1 VGVPETSPTAVVV
14 CSHFPFPITSGGRKR
29 TVRLLETMER
39 AGVRPH
45 IVTHDRIIEGH
56 AEARERGWEFDLV
69 PLPVGT
75 VGNRLRQHA
84 RSEAAPHSSAMAR
97 HLRGLAGRAAFVQL
111 EEIASAQYVHAA
123 PPGVPTVISL
133 YNVDSAVLRDAA
145 RLDEHTSGRRS
156 WRALYRA
163 KRMELT
169 ERRAVRRA
177 DAVLA
182 VSDHDRRQ
190 FERWGARNPMLVANG
205 VDPELFD
212 LPEQVAEDE
221 RVLFFGQFGWTPNLD
236 GLLRYLDEAWPL
248 VAAQRP
254 RARLRIAG
262 PGSTEAVREAAAGH
276 ERVEVLGF
284 VEDLVAEL
292 AATRV
297 VVASLWVGGGTRLK
311 VLEALAAARPVVG
324 TPVGVG
330 RIGFEHDRH
339 GLISDTPAGLAEATV
354 RVLDDDGLAAR
365 FAVEGRRLAEQY
377 RWETTTAPAK
387 ELYGRFRELRQS
399 SAP

>member
-1 VGVPETSPTAVVV
+1 MPESSPTAVVV

-29 TVRLLETMER
+29 TVRLLEAMER

-45 IVTHDRIIEGH
+45 IVTHDKIVEGQ
-56 AEARERGWEFDLV
+56 AEARARGWNFDLV

-75 VGNRLRQHA
+75 LGNRLRQHA
-84 RSEAAPHSSAMAR
+84 RSEASPHSTAMAKR
-97 HLRGLAGRAAFVQL
+97 LRGLAASAAFVQF

-123 PPGVPTVISL
+123 PSGVRTVISL

-145 RLDEHTSGRRS
+145 RLDEHGTGRKS

-182 VSDHDRRQ
+182 VSDHDRLQ

-205 VDPELFD
+205 VDPELFGV
-212 LPEQVAEDE
+212 PERVPDGE
-221 RVLFFGQFGWTPNLD
+221 RVLFFGQFGWAPNLA

-254 RARLRIAG
+254 RAELRIAG
-262 PGSTEAVREAAAGH
+262 PGSMEAVREAAARH
-276 ERVEVLGF
+276 ERVKVLGF

-292 AATRV
+292 AQTRV

-330 RIGFEHDRH
+330 RIGFEHERH
-339 GLISDTPAGLAEATV
+339 GLISDTPEGLAGATV
-354 RVLDDDGLAAR
+354 RVLDDDSLAGR
-365 FAVEGRRLAEQY
+365 YAVQGRRLAQHY
-377 RWETTTAPAK
+377 RWEATTAAAE
-387 ELYGRFRELRQS
+387 ELYSRFLGLRQS